1 MTYWHLML
9 KAQALPS
16 LSTFVVNFFYSLLN
30 KLFSLFKT
38 IFLDQYTLFLPID
51 LAFYFC
57 FLLNLLLLFV
67 QTNLIHFLLTIA
79 YFYCMYTL
87 PYKTKRLF
95 PQIIPRF
102 KPAIIC
108 NYHKKLSKTLP
119 KTPRTTM
126 KTVSITVIFRKMN
139 PNKAINN
146 APNMAPPKPIQVTPP
161 DTPTGIGFPVTI
173 LNGRSPQRIPNSLL
187 KVSES
192 AADITDKT
200 NKFVLSRFQNNARIA
215 NNQIGPA
222 FANT

>member
-1 MTYWHLML
+1 MCLVSGWWYLRTLHYKQGLSQWLRTQLSAPMTYWHLML

-108 NYHKKLSKTLP
+108 NYHKS
-119 KTPRTTM
+119 
-126 KTVSITVIFRKMN
+126 
-139 PNKAINN
+139 NKNHTKIWWLV
-146 APNMAPPKPIQVTPP
+146 P
-161 DTPTGIGFPVTI
+161 
-173 LNGRSPQRIPNSLL
+173 
-187 KVSES
+187 
-192 AADITDKT
+192 
-200 NKFVLSRFQNNARIA
+200 
-215 NNQIGPA
+215 
-222 FANT
+222 